1 MVVHAVWV
9 ANPPAYR
16 CNSSIDGA
24 ILRPSVGTGP
34 LNGRSAAA
42 GMKTPTSLVT
52 PLHSI
57 DILSGGDCRSG
68 PAGVG
73 YPIIP
78 SIPRALVVVRTCRSA
93 LNMLNVC
100 GERVGLLC
108 CISVNASCRTCSSG
122 CSHAQPQ
129 HKSSNSALYSAIY
142 DVIHLQERRL
152 EFSRCVYRANGVD
165 QCFFDSCEDIGVETR
180 KIACELLACDCP
192 LH

>member
-1 MVVHAVWV
+1 MPSGWLTPRRTGATRRLTERYYDLLSEP
-9 ANPPAYR
+9 ALYMGNRPPQER
-16 CNSSIDGA
+16 GLRT

-73 YPIIP
+73 YPVIP

-100 GERVGLLC
+100 VWREWVCSVVSPLTQVVVHVRRVVPMHSHSTSHRIRR
-108 CISVNASCRTCSSG
+108 CIAR
-122 CSHAQPQ
+122 
-129 HKSSNSALYSAIY
+129 YMM
-142 DVIHLQERRL
+142 
-152 EFSRCVYRANGVD
+152 
-165 QCFFDSCEDIGVETR
+165 
-180 KIACELLACDCP
+180 
-192 LH
+192 